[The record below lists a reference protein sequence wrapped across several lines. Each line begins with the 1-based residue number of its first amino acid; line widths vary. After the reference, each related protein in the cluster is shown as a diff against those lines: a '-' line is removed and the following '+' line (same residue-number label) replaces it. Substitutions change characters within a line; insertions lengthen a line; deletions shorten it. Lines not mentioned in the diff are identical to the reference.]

1 MIYSISGSLVHLMD
15 KLCAGQCTF
24 HLYAHETNA
33 TAVQDP
39 V

>member
-1 MIYSISGSLVHLMD
+1 MIYSFSGSLVHLMD

-24 HLYAHETNA
+24 NLLAQET
-33 TAVQDP
+33 TAAAGQDP